1 MEMKKGNL
9 QKALLIFFLLIFIIP
24 AAYAKVPDIVLNQKK
39 AVVTIYIN
47 DKEGKQITTGTGFI
61 IDKNGIIATNY
72 HVIEKWLEVLE
83 STLLVKM
90 ENGAYFPIEELL
102 ASDKDNDIAIF
113 KVEGKELPTVKIV
126 TDYKPKQGDG
136 IVVIGSPFGLETTV
150 SDGIISNVRG
160 KRGLIQ
166 ITAPVSMGSS
176 GSPVFNLKGEAIGIA
191 TFLIEGGQNLNFAI
205 PVKYVANLLNESKK
219 PKKKIKPALEPAPEA
234 PAPAPSPEPVD
245 ELEKAKAEVRKNP
258 DSAEAHYGLG
268 VVYGRDLGM
277 YKEAVEAYKQAIR
290 IKPDYAE
297 AYLCLGIAY
306 GELGKTNE
314 EIEAYKQA
322 IRIKPDFAEA
332 HYNLGHA
339 YSKLGKTDEAIEAY
353 KQAIRINPDFA
364 KAYYN
369 LGTVYGRDLGMYK
382 EAIEAYKQAIRIN
395 PDLAEPH
402 YNLGVEYSKL
412 GMHREAAESFKQ
424 AIRIKPDD
432 AEAYL
437 SLGVDYGELGKTN
450 EAVELFKQAIRIKPD
465 YAKAYY
471 NLGVM
476 YGKLRMYREAVEAYK
491 QAVRIKPDFADAHY
505 NLGIT
510 YLLIIKDRGS
520 ALEEYKIL
528 KELDPETANE
538 LFNLIYK

>member
-9 QKALLIFFLLIFIIP
+9 QKALLIFSLLFFIIP

-90 ENGAYFPIEELL
+90 ENGAYFPIEELINF
-102 ASDKDNDIAIF
+102 DEDNDIALF

-136 IVVIGSPFGLETTV
+136 IVVIGSPMGLETTV

-219 PKKKIKPALEPAPEA
+219 PKKKIKPALEPAPAPEALA
-234 PAPAPSPEPVD
+234 PAPEPVD

-258 DSAEAHYGLG
+258 VSAEARFWLGNAYGK
-268 VVYGRDLGM
+268 LGM
-277 YKEAVEAYKQAIR
+277 YKEAIDAFKQAIR
-290 IKPDYAE
+290 IKPDYVE
-297 AYLCLGIAY
+297 AHYSLGFVY
-306 GELGKTNE
+306 GELGMYRET
-314 EIEAYKQA
+314 IEAYKQA
-322 IRIKPDFAEA
+322 IRIKPNYAEV
-332 HYNLGHA
+332 HYNLG
-339 YSKLGKTDEAIEAY
+339 L
-353 KQAIRINPDFA
+353 
-364 KAYYN
+364 
-369 LGTVYGRDLGMYK
+369 
-382 EAIEAYKQAIRIN
+382 
-395 PDLAEPH
+395 
-402 YNLGVEYSKL
+402 
-412 GMHREAAESFKQ
+412 
-424 AIRIKPDD
+424 
-432 AEAYL
+432 AYL
-437 SLGVDYGELGKTN
+437 MIN
-450 EAVELFKQAIRIKPD
+450 
-465 YAKAYY
+465 
-471 NLGVM
+471 
-476 YGKLRMYREAVEAYK
+476 
-491 QAVRIKPDFADAHY
+491 
-505 NLGIT
+505 
-510 YLLIIKDRGS
+510 DRGS

-528 KELDPETANE
+528 KELDSEKANK
-538 LFNLIYK
+538 LFNLIYNERTDEERWKLIYESVSDDTYYFDTKTLTYTSENVVKVWVKHVLSKEQQKKEEYAFEVVLQEHNCKEKRLRAFQVIEYDKNGNFIKSNDISSYYPWEDIIPGSVGEAIQKAVCR